1 MFTFVKVFDFTRAE
15 SVSPAEMNSL
25 KQKVSIMEKEL
36 SSNALKLNTSENLKK
51 TLEQKVAKY
60 EKEMKDK
67 ENTQVSVLQSL
78 SVILMAGPYT
88 EGACWL

>member
-1 MFTFVKVFDFTRAE
+1 MISAGDV
-15 SVSPAEMNSL
+15 NSL

-60 EKEMKDK
+60 EKEMKDID
-67 ENTQVSVLQSL
+67 NSQVCMLALNAPIATKVVCFSRLL
-78 SVILMAGPYT
+78 K
-88 EGACWL
+88 C

>member
-1 MFTFVKVFDFTRAE
+1 MISAGDV
-15 SVSPAEMNSL
+15 NSL

-60 EKEMKDK
+60 EKEMKDID
-67 ENTQVSVLQSL
+67 NSQVCILVLSKQIVASYQNIFL
-78 SVILMAGPYT
+78 KGPDKGCLCT
-88 EGACWL
+88 

>member
-1 MFTFVKVFDFTRAE
+1 MISAGDV
-15 SVSPAEMNSL
+15 NSL

-60 EKEMKDK
+60 EKEMKDID
-67 ENTQVSVLQSL
+67 NSQVCMLAWLKVFRINPEFR
-78 SVILMAGPYT
+78 ILRLTFHRKSA
-88 EGACWL
+88 LKS